1 MQVEPV
7 LGRSRRKGEATAL
20 RCFYLG
26 NQRQRQ
32 HGHGHKHYAPF
43 AMKMVNLENGRYIE
57 YTNLDL
63 EIEAYANTAYSAT
76 DASSNIFLHEEH
88 GVRESCNALLVG

>member
-1 MQVEPV
+1 
-7 LGRSRRKGEATAL
+7 
-20 RCFYLG
+20 
-26 NQRQRQ
+26 
-32 HGHGHKHYAPF
+32 
-43 AMKMVNLENGRYIE
+43 MKMVNLENGRYIE

-63 EIEAYANTAYSAT
+63 EFEAYANTAYSAT